1 MDSIAEMLV
10 AIYNI
15 YGEDSMT
22 KGKSV
27 IFNFYARAKGF
38 KEVNITSIYIRG
50 REVFMDLQTNEEGTD
65 KEVRYMVSF
74 LLDSMAEEYR
84 SEELAFEP
92 TMYLKPEIKALTEK
106 FLKNLTVYQEVVHN

>member
-1 MDSIAEMLV
+1 MAKMR
-10 AIYNI
+10 
-15 YGEDSMT
+15 
-22 KGKSV
+22 SV

-38 KEVNITSIYIRG
+38 KEVDIVSLYFRG
-50 REVFMDLQTNEEGTD
+50 REVFLDLQTHEDGTD

-74 LLDSMAEEYR
+74 LLDSVAEEYR